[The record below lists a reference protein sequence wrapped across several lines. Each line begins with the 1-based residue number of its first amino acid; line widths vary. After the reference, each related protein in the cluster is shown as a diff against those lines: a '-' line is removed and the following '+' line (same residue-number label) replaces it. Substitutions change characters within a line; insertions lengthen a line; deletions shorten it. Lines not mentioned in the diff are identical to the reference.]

1 MVSLSLLEFKQ
12 LLLILCNTQHFGQL
26 AVEEFNLVAD
36 HNRCV
41 NRFRFE
47 SIIKVISKFFSY
59 LEENTFFRSHSIGGM
74 IKECFEQVDHF
85 FLCIWKTNKPFFYNR
100 VIKMT
105 IPCSLFRNILVPWH
119 DWFDGMSICWPLAET
134 KYWIFPLLECFGAGL
149 SHQRITKHCA
159 RSGVCK
165 LWAITDCWYPV

>member
-85 FLCIWKTNKPFFYNR
+85 FSVHLKNKQ
-100 VIKMT
+100 T
-105 IPCSLFRNILVPWH
+105 IFLQPSNKNDYSLFIVSKH
-119 DWFDGMSICWPLAET
+119 SSALA
-134 KYWIFPLLECFGAGL
+134 
-149 SHQRITKHCA
+149 
-159 RSGVCK
+159 
-165 LWAITDCWYPV
+165 